1 MKSPEAVI
9 PESVSGPV
17 PVLDTVTVC
26 PRLVV
31 PTRSA
36 PKTRLADER
45 DTVPTTPRPLRG
57 SVCGLP
63 TASSVIV
70 SVPEA
75 KSPAVTGLN
84 VTSKEQLA
92 PDARVGPQL
101 LVWENP
107 AVIEMPEMFTL
118 FGSLLLRVTV
128 RVEIVPM

>member
-1 MKSPEAVI
+1 M
-9 PESVSGPV
+9 
-17 PVLDTVTVC
+17 
-26 PRLVV
+26 
-31 PTRSA
+31 
-36 PKTRLADER
+36 ADRPR
-45 DTVPTTPRPLRG
+45 DTVPTTPRPLRA

-70 SVPEA
+70 SEPEA
-75 KSPAVTGLN
+75 KSPDVTGLN